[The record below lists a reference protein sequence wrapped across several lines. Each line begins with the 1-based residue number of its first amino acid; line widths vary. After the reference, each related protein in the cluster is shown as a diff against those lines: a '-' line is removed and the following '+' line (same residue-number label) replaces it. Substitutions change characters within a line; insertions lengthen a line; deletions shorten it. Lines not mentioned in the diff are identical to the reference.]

1 MINIIRV
8 PDKFKIHY
16 DTTDFIR
23 DDGVLRFEGI
33 DGKLKVLLTATR
45 SKPALLNCAGS
56 AERMKKSAFSAMPGS
71 AATAI

>member
-1 MINIIRV
+1 MQKNYSRGNKRLINIIRV

-45 SKPALLNCAGS
+45 SKPAFVEL
-56 AERMKKSAFSAMPGS
+56 R
-71 AATAI
+71 